1 MLAAPVA
8 PTMSSKPIA
17 FVFCPHTPNLARLDT
32 MPMAL
37 NLVRKLAQA
46 GQQVDLF
53 LWEEPADRYA
63 SLLPASVRVH
73 YQREIK
79 PGPLDRL
86 RPLWE
91 GLRFA
96 RPGRYAL
103 AFGLGQI
110 GVHLAHMAAKA
121 SACPLVY
128 VNDEF
133 PSCWG
138 LSAWTRCEQ
147 QAAAQAALV
156 VVPDAARFPP
166 LCAELPLAH
175 KPWAALPNTTDTS
188 ATPEPG
194 TTAGASPPDWRQ
206 RLGLPAGAH
215 VFLHAGS
222 VADWA
227 QVPEILCSLVHWPAD
242 AVLLIHSRS
251 KAGLAAYRRQMAH
264 LDLPGRVFWSE
275 EPLAE
280 QELNSL
286 VAFCS
291 GSLALYRNMGPNIEY
306 MGMSSGKL
314 MRSIACGTPVI
325 ASDFASLAF
334 VRENALGV
342 QVRHPAEIAAAVA
355 QTITMQATYRRNC
368 QAYHQTMSSFESA
381 WPAFCAQLRQS
392 TGVALSG

>member
-1 MLAAPVA
+1 MP
-8 PTMSSKPIA
+8 SKPIA
-17 FVFCPHTPNLARLDT
+17 FVYCPHTPNLARLET

-46 GQQVDLF
+46 GRQVDLF
-53 LWEEPADRYA
+53 LWEEPSARYA
-63 SLLPASVRVH
+63 TLLPGTVRVH
-73 YQREIK
+73 YQQEIK
-79 PGPLDRL
+79 PWRLNRL

-96 RPGRYAL
+96 RPGRFAL

-110 GVHLAHMAAKA
+110 GIHLAHSAAKA

-147 QAAAQAALV
+147 QAAARAALV
-156 VVPDAARFPP
+156 VVPDAARFAP
-166 LCAELPLAH
+166 LCAELPLH
-175 KPWAALPNTTDTS
+175 HTPWAALPNTTE
-188 ATPEPG
+188 PEP
-194 TTAGASPPDWRQ
+194 AGGDNPVAPLGSPPDWRQ
-206 RLGLPAGAH
+206 RLGLPEGHH

-227 QVPEILCSLVHWPAD
+227 QVPEILCSLAHWPAN

-251 KAGLAAYRRQMAH
+251 KAGLASYRKQLAH
-264 LDLPGRVFWSE
+264 LNLPGRVFWSE

-280 QELNSL
+280 HELNSL

-291 GSLALYRNMGPNIEY
+291 GSFALYRNMGPNIEY

-325 ASDFASLAF
+325 ASNFASLAF
-334 VRENALGV
+334 VQENQLGV
-342 QVRHPAEIAAAVA
+342 QVSHPAELPAAVA
-355 QTITMQATYRRNC
+355 QTMAMLATYRHNC
-368 QAYHQTMSSFESA
+368 RAYHQAMSSFENA
-381 WPAFCAQLRQS
+381 WPAFCAQLRDS
-392 TGVALSG
+392 TGIALQA